1 MIKRTLFLFF
11 FYSGVI
17 FVCIFFLPALIL
29 PQKITL
35 YGGRILGFW
44 SKFCLELFLSTKIVI
59 KGKEKILKNKKF
71 FIASAHQ
78 SQFETFFLQYLFN
91 SPVFILKKELL
102 KIPIFGW
109 YLKKIGSISIDRNK
123 ISKDNLGFS
132 DQIKKHINNS
142 NRPIIIFPQAT
153 RVEVLDRSPFKKGV
167 KRIYEELK
175 ISCQPVALN
184 SGDVWPKNGKLK
196 PNRTLTVSI
205 LDPIN
210 PNMNS
215 DEFLDL
221 LQKNIYQEI
230 DKMI

>member
-11 FYSGVI
+11 FYFGVI
-17 FVCIFFLPALIL
+17 FVCIFFLPTLVL

-35 YGGRILGFW
+35 YGGKILGFW
-44 SKFCLELFLSTKIVI
+44 SKFCLEIFLSTKIVV
-59 KGKEKILKNKKF
+59 KGKEKILNNQKYL
-71 FIASAHQ
+71 IASAHQ
-78 SQFETFFLQYLFN
+78 SQFETFFLQSIFN

-132 DQIKKHINNS
+132 DQIKKHTDNS

-184 SGDVWPKNGKLK
+184 SGEVWPKNGKLK
-196 PNRTLTVSI
+196 ANRTLTVSI
-205 LDPIN
+205 LDPID

-215 DEFLDL
+215 DEFLNL
-221 LQKNIYQEI
+221 LQKNIYEEI
-230 DKMI
+230 EKII

>member
-11 FYSGVI
+11 FYFGVI

-35 YGGRILGFW
+35 YGGKILGFW
-44 SKFCLELFLSTKIVI
+44 SKFCLELFLSTKVVI
-59 KGKEKILKNKKF
+59 KGKEKILKNEKF

-109 YLKKIGSISIDRNK
+109 HLKKIGSISIDRNK
-123 ISKDNLGFS
+123 ITKENLGFS
-132 DQIKKHINNS
+132 DQIKKHRDNS

-153 RVEVLDRSPFKKGV
+153 RVEALDRFPFKKGV

-175 ISCQPVALN
+175 IYCQPVALN
-184 SGDVWPKNGKLK
+184 SGDIWPKNGKLK
-196 PNRTLTVSI
+196 PNRTLTISI
-205 LDPIN
+205 LDPID

-221 LQKNIYQEI
+221 LQKNIYEEI
-230 DKMI
+230 DKII

>member
-132 DQIKKHINNS
+132 DQIKKHTNNS

-153 RVEVLDRSPFKKGV
+153 RVEALDRSPFKKGV

-221 LQKNIYQEI
+221 LQKNIYEEI
-230 DKMI
+230 EKII

>member
-11 FYSGVI
+11 FYFGVI

-102 KIPIFGW
+102 KIPIFGM
-109 YLKKIGSISIDRNK
+109 YLKKIGSISIDREK
-123 ISKDNLGFS
+123 ITKDNLKFS
-132 DQIKKHINNS
+132 NDIESIMNSS

-153 RVEVLDRSPFKKGV
+153 RMEPGDRSPFKKGV
-167 KRIYEELK
+167 SRIYNDLK
-175 ISCQPVALN
+175 IKCQPVAIN
-184 SGDVWPKNGKLK
+184 SGNVWPKNGRLK
-196 PNRTLTVSI
+196 SNKTIVVSI
-205 LDPIN
+205 LKGIDPGIEAK
-210 PNMNS
+210 
-215 DEFLDL
+215 EFLNI
-221 LQKNIYQEI
+221 LQNTIYKEL
-230 DKMI
+230 DNLS

>member
-1 MIKRTLFLFF
+1 MLRNLIFNIFF
-11 FYSGVI
+11 FGG
-17 FVCIFFLPALIL
+17 IFFISIIFLPSLIL
-29 PQKITL
+29 PQTIVIF
-35 YGGRILGFW
+35 GGKLMGW
-44 SKFCLELFLSTKIVI
+44 WAGFCLKTIMVTKIEI
-59 KGKEKILKNKKF
+59 IGKENLTKNKKF
-71 FIASAHQ
+71 FIAASHQ
-78 SQFETFFLQYLFN
+78 SMFETFFLQTIFN
-91 SPVFILKKELL
+91 SPVFILKKELVN
-102 KIPIFGW
+102 IPIFGW
-109 YLKKIGSISIDRNK
+109 YLKKIGSISIKRNK

-132 DQIKKHINNS
+132 DQIKKHTDNS

-175 ISCQPVALN
+175 ISCQPIALN

-221 LQKNIYQEI
+221 LQKNIYEEI
-230 DKMI
+230 EKII

>member
-11 FYSGVI
+11 FYFGVI

-44 SKFCLELFLSTKIVI
+44 SKFCLELFLSTKIVV
-59 KGKEKILKNKKF
+59 KGEEKILKNEKF

-109 YLKKIGSISIDRNK
+109 YLRKIGSISIDRNK
-123 ISKDNLGFS
+123 ITKDNLGFS

-142 NRPIIIFPQAT
+142 NRPIIIFPQST
-153 RVEVLDRSPFKKGV
+153 RVDVLDRSPFKKGV
-167 KRIYEELK
+167 KRIYEELN
-175 ISCQPVALN
+175 IFCQPVALN
-184 SGDVWPKNGKLK
+184 SGSVWPKNGKLK
-196 PNRTLTVSI
+196 PNKTLTISI
-205 LDPIN
+205 LDPIR
-210 PNMNS
+210 PGINS
-215 DEFLDL
+215 DEFINIVE
-221 LQKNIYQEI
+221 KNIYEEI
-230 DKMI
+230 DKII

>member
-11 FYSGVI
+11 FYFGVI

-132 DQIKKHINNS
+132 DQIKKHTDNS

-205 LDPIN
+205 LDPID

-221 LQKNIYQEI
+221 LQKNIYEEI
-230 DKMI
+230 EKII